1 MIEEIVIALKANL
14 ITIEE
19 ARFLVFEYFRK
30 HYQVVIEGLASAKSL
45 TDESQSLTDESH
57 REW

>member
-1 MIEEIVIALKANL
+1 MIKEIVIALKANL

-45 TDESQSLTDESH
+45 TDESH